1 MFTKQYVFY
10 TYYLSLPKDL
20 NIVIVIIIVMETT
33 IAIKEST
40 AQLLAQLKRRM
51 NAKNMD
57 EALREIIRKSE
68 NIKKSRFGSQPNLK
82 EFKEEERAQFHGV

>member
-1 MFTKQYVFY
+1 
-10 TYYLSLPKDL
+10 
-20 NIVIVIIIVMETT
+20 METT

-40 AQLLAQLKRRM
+40 AQILTRLKRKM

-57 EALREIIRKSE
+57 EIIIEIIRKSE

-82 EFKEEERAQFHGV
+82 EFKEEERAQFHGL